1 MNIIPKNYV
10 RNSIIFIIII
20 IIIIIFINTK
30 RTHMA
35 SLRYFKNGVRNT
47 DKITEIPSTDQWDF
61 TKRLKNESH
70 INQEN

>member
-1 MNIIPKNYV
+1 
-10 RNSIIFIIII
+10 
-20 IIIIIFINTK
+20 
-30 RTHMA
+30 MA